1 MTDMYQIRVG
11 ITMPIGGAGVSTW
24 YASAGDNA
32 IGDVL
37 DPLNSVYGTWATNHA
52 ASTFSFTVPATVG
65 IIDSTTGELTGTT
78 THGTDT
84 VHLGAAAAGSVPF
97 VSQVLAQFETGFFV
111 SGRQLRGRIF
121 FPGCVPSDTDAGTV
135 ADGLISDMTDELNTS
150 INDVFAVYSPTH
162 RTWATINNSTI
173 WKQFASLRS
182 RRD

>member
-1 MTDMYQIRVG
+1 MTDLYQVRVE
-11 ITMPIGGAGVSTW
+11 IAMPIGGVGVSTW

-32 IGDVL
+32 LGDVL
-37 DPLNSVYGTWATNHA
+37 DPLNSVYGTWATNHC
-52 ASTFSFTVPATVG
+52 ASTFTFVVPATVN
-65 IIDSTTGELTGTT
+65 IIDSTTGALTGTE

-84 VHLGAAAAGSVPF
+84 SHVGAAAAGSVPF
-97 VSQVLAQFETGFFV
+97 VSQVLAQFETGFYV
-111 SGRQLRGRIF
+111 AGRQLRGRIF
-121 FPGCVPSDTDAGTV
+121 FPGCVPSDTTAGAV

-162 RTWATINNSTI
+162 ATWATISNSTV